1 MSRPT
6 ARLCA
11 DCLPAVLRPRG
22 GGGPLLLPAAP
33 APRRVTP
40 RRVRIA
46 ESRRGLHGVQERR
59 SLGYAR
65 GQGVRPCGNVKML
78 AGSCQHM
85 RQFATAGEK
94 DGAEGENDSNNKSV
108 PQEGPLKEY
117 EDRISQGR
125 LRNDPHQRRM
135 CSGSDSIEQTTTDS
149 CLAYPRYYSKPPEP
163 LRDVKAVQS
172 AECYSSYR

>member
-6 ARLCA
+6 TRLCS
-11 DCLPAVLRPRG
+11 DCLPAVLKPRG

-33 APRRVTP
+33 PRRGAP

-46 ESRRGLHGVQERR
+46 ESRRGLHGVQ
-59 SLGYAR
+59 GGAR

-78 AGSCQHM
+78 AGPCQHV

-94 DGAEGENDSNNKSV
+94 EGAEGENDSNNKSV

-135 CSGSDSIEQTTTDS
+135 CSGSDFIKPTTTDF
-149 CLAYPRYYSKPPEP
+149 CLGVSQI
-163 LRDVKAVQS
+163 LFKAS
-172 AECYSSYR
+172 RTSTRR

>member
-11 DCLPAVLRPRG
+11 DCLPAVLKPRG
-22 GGGPLLLPAAP
+22 GGGPVLLPAAP

-46 ESRRGLHGVQERR
+46 ESRRGLHGVQGRR
-59 SLGYAR
+59 SLDYAR
-65 GQGVRPCGNVKML
+65 GQGVRPCGNVKMP
-78 AGSCQHM
+78 AGSCQHV
-85 RQFATAGEK
+85 RQFATVGEK
-94 DGAEGENDSNNKSV
+94 GGAEGENDSNNKSV
-108 PQEGPLKEY
+108 PQEGPLREY

-135 CSGSDSIEQTTTDS
+135 CSGSDFIERMATDS
-149 CLAYPRYYSKPPEP
+149 CLGVFQILSKTS
-163 LRDVKAVQS
+163 RTS
-172 AECYSSYR
+172 TRR